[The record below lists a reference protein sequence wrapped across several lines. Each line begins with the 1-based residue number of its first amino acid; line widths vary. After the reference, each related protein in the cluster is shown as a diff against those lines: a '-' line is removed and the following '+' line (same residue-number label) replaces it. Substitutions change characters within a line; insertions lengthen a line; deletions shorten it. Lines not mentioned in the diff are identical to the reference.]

1 MKDKEKEIICI
12 NDKLRNLEEK
22 NVKLEFEVRTVLENV
37 KAINTVV
44 KDSTEAASAL
54 MSKQQ
59 DEIDKHSEARLD
71 TLTNQLALIF
81 MQCAASIYRNFR

>member
-1 MKDKEKEIICI
+1 MKDKEKEIICM

-44 KDSTEAASAL
+44 KDSTEAAAAL
-54 MSKQQ
+54 MSKKQ
-59 DEIDKHSEARLD
+59 DEIEKHNEARLD

-81 MQCAASIYRNFR
+81 NLLQPS